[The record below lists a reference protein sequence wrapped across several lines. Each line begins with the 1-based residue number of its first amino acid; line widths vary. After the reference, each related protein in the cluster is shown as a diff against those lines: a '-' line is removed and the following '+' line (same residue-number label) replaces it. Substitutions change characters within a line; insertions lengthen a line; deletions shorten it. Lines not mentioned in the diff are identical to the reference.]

1 MVMSL
6 KIKLKEQQI
15 AAMRAKDKLR
25 LGTLR
30 MLMAAIKQIE
40 IDERIE
46 LDDDAVT
53 AVIIKSV
60 KQRKDSISQFE
71 KAERFDL
78 VGIEKDELSILQ
90 EFLPQPLSSEQV
102 NALIEQAI
110 AAAKAT
116 SMQDMGKVMGM
127 LKKDIQGRADMG
139 EVSGLVRSILA

>member
-1 MVMSL
+1 MSL
-6 KIKLKEQQI
+6 KARLKEQQI
-15 AAMRAKDKLR
+15 AAMRAKDKIR

-30 MLMAAIKQIE
+30 MLLAAIKQIE

-46 LDDDAVT
+46 LDDDGIT

-78 VGIEKDELSILQ
+78 SDIEKNELAILQ
-90 EFLPQPLSSEQV
+90 EFLPQALTSEQV
-102 NALIEQAI
+102 KALIAQAI
-110 AAAKAT
+110 ASTKAT
-116 SMQDMGKVMGM
+116 SMQDMSKVMGM

-139 EVSGLVRSILA
+139 EVSGLVRSTLG

>member
-1 MVMSL
+1 MSL
-6 KIKLKEQQI
+6 KVKLKEQQI

-46 LDDDAVT
+46 LNDDAVT

-60 KQRKDSISQFE
+60 KQRKDSIAQFE

-78 VGIEKDELSILQ
+78 VGIEKAELSILQ
-90 EFLPQPLSSEQV
+90 EFLPQALSDEQV
-102 NALIEQAI
+102 NTLIEQAI
-110 AAAKAT
+110 AEAKAT
-116 SMQDMGKVMGM
+116 SMQDMGKVMAM